1 MSLAKILAILTALL
15 LALLLFI
22 VSIEIVFPS
31 NVHGRLTYVRASG
44 EEVTEIIVYIPLYEN
59 GENIFKVSQMEASTS
74 KGEVWSVTPG
84 PNGVDD
90 YPDYWILTGPP
101 LRPGVEL
108 NVFFTMEKVRD
119 IEYEA
124 YPWRLQSDVET
135 LVPVYVQKDYTV
147 ILVTLIEN
155 YRLNLAIL
163 LAASAAVLGGA
174 AFFITVKKPSEEEVV
189 YQEKPETPLERP
201 EKCKEWKTLCL
212 RFFVVDEC
220 GGRRKKRKVGL
231 LKGVKYGQG
240 PFGELSENAVNK
252 ILRLMK
258 SANTIWKKCCVKL
271 APCRDCRGKLIFKA
285 FDPEGI
291 RYNHVKVEELISEGL
306 PYKVRVQV
314 YYNIDLCQFLQG
326 RRLQTTKGSKEGY
339 EILDKVVW
347 GDNSHID
354 ELKDKKGEE
363 ISMEDFKPPL
373 DRFKDSYQKLLEKLE
388 KKRKDDFDLP
398 ELFKEVVEEP
408 RGPYAK
414 RCVNVFIFGYFKD
427 KEEAKGIAST
437 PGRVIFLD
445 ESIVNKNEFRVL
457 AHEIGHNLSL
467 KHETEKSN
475 VMYRPKKGEAW
486 NKEDCRKLTSKQCRI
501 VLEHLNTKS
510 GKLKLCSKSEIEK
523 FQKEGKRKKEEE
535 KKIEKVEEKKKPV
548 KKVEVKEE
556 KAKPEEKESEEG
568 IKNIEKRI
576 EDIKKEMISNR
587 SLIQTYELAI
597 RKILIEEYAASE
609 EDLEGSIDEW
619 RWPEGGRED
628 EKIQS
633 MEKKIREY
641 MERNKDLQKKLE
653 DLKGKVKK

>member
-1 MSLAKILAILTALL
+1 MSLTKILAILTALL
-15 LALLLFI
+15 LALSLFI
-22 VSIEIVFPS
+22 VSIEIVFP
-31 NVHGRLTYVRASG
+31 NKVHGRLTYVRTSG

-59 GENIFKVSQMEASTS
+59 GENIFKVSQMEVSTS

-147 ILVTLIEN
+147 ILVSLIEN

-174 AFFITVKKPSEEEVV
+174 AFFITVKKPSEEGVV
-189 YQEKPETPLERP
+189 YQEKPEMPLERP

-220 GGRRKKRKVGL
+220 GGKRKKHEVGL
-231 LKGVKYGQG
+231 LKGVKYDQG

-252 ILRLMK
+252 LLRLMK
-258 SANTIWKKCCVKL
+258 SANTIWERCCVKL

-291 RYNHVKVEELISEGL
+291 RYKHVKVEELISEGL

-326 RRLQTTKGSKEGY
+326 RRLLTTKGSKEGY
-339 EILDKVVW
+339 EILDKAVW
-347 GDNSHID
+347 GDNPYID

-363 ISMEDFKPPL
+363 ISEEDL
-373 DRFKDSYQKLLEKLE
+373 ERYGLKDSYQKLLGKLE
-388 KKRKDDFDLP
+388 KKRKDDFDLL

-408 RGPYAK
+408 RDPYAK
-414 RCVNVFIFGYFKD
+414 RCVNVFIFGYFED

-467 KHETEKSN
+467 KHEAEKSN
-475 VMYRPKKGEAW
+475 VMYRPKKGEVW
-486 NKEDCRKLTSKQCRI
+486 NKEDCRELTSEQCRK

-510 GKLKLCSKSEIEK
+510 GKLKLCSKSEIET
-523 FQKEGKRKKEEE
+523 FQKEEEQNKEEM
-535 KKIEKVEEKKKPV
+535 KKTEKVEEKKKPAKEV
-548 KKVEVKEE
+548 KVKEE
-556 KAKPEEKESEEG
+556 KKSEEG
-568 IKNIEKRI
+568 INDIEKRI
-576 EDIKKEMISNR
+576 EKIKKEINSNR
-587 SLIQTYELAI
+587 SLIRTYESAI
-597 RKILIEEYAASE
+597 RKILIEEYNASE
-609 EDLEGSIDEW
+609 EDLKGGIDEW

-641 MERNKDLQKKLE
+641 MEKNKGLQKKLE
-653 DLKGKVKK
+653 NLKGK